1 MIERFGY
8 PLILFSMLT
17 IVLYETNIL
26 TTGII
31 ITLGLNIAMLLVLFQ
46 LIALLYGFTK
56 SLVTLYKIECY
67 PLYSPIRDVAIT
79 EQQKSMKNTAN
90 TKENY
95 RWRIKLKKIITV
107 LSVIILT
114 GIIIISYGN
123 LNYNGNQALAAH
135 SICNNTWSDEKCMN
149 CHANVYSDVVNS
161 YHVQQVNRDVV
172 DGQWDLLFL

>member
-79 EQQKSMKNTAN
+79 EQQKSMK
-90 TKENY
+90 KEN
-95 RWRIKLKKIITV
+95 
-107 LSVIILT
+107 
-114 GIIIISYGN
+114 
-123 LNYNGNQALAAH
+123 
-135 SICNNTWSDEKCMN
+135 EM
-149 CHANVYSDVVNS
+149 
-161 YHVQQVNRDVV
+161 
-172 DGQWDLLFL
+172 